1 MRTEDIIDRL
11 SLELRPVRKAAVERR
26 LAGALAA
33 GALLSLVILAVWL
46 GLQPMGQAV
55 AVASFWMKVGF
66 TLALAGAG
74 WVLTRRLARPDG
86 AAGAAGYLVLAPL
99 GVLVALAA
107 LQMAQAAPHDYARL
121 VLGSSWTKCPIRI
134 LALSAP
140 LLLAL
145 ILGLRRLAPTRL
157 AAAGAAAGLLAGS
170 LGATVYGLYC
180 QETSA
185 AFVATWYSLGVG
197 LCALLGRLAGPR
209 LLRW

>member
-1 MRTEDIIDRL
+1 MRTEDVIDRL
-11 SLELRPVRKAAVERR
+11 SRELRPARRALVERR
-26 LAGALAA
+26 LAAALAA
-33 GALLSLVILAVWL
+33 GALLSLAILAVWL
-46 GLQPMGQAV
+46 GLQPLGRAV
-55 AVASFWMKVGF
+55 ALSAFWMKAGF

-74 WVLTRRLARPDG
+74 WVLTRRLARPEG
-86 AAGAAGYLVLAPL
+86 APGAAGYLVLAPL
-99 GVLVALAA
+99 GVLAALAA
-107 LQMAQAAPHDYARL
+107 LQIASAAPHEYARL
-121 VLGSSWTKCPIRI
+121 VLGASWMKCPFRI

-140 LLLAL
+140 LLAAL

-157 AAAGAAAGLLAGS
+157 AAAGAAAGLLAGG

-185 AFVATWYSLGVG
+185 AFVATWYTLGVG